1 MEENIPDVLS
11 DQIDDPNLPDGGS
24 IGSLDCAN
32 VDYDDPHLYRP
43 HAFALRHGD
52 DGAQIAY
59 GELHWRVDTFTLQFK
74 ESTASGVSVTVD
86 DHPDHTHEPHSS
98 HTHTAGVASHDH
110 DHSHTH
116 EHDHTHTAGV
126 ASHDHEHVHTHTAG
140 VAGHTHPITD
150 DIHQGHTG
158 AGTGSSDALFGSG
171 SYSSSD
177 NDEYTHD
184 HGGATQSNDTAASG
198 TINTGNP
205 NDATTGNVNSG
216 SGTVTTSSPDDST
229 TGVPNNITTGNV
241 NSGSGTVVTSGPT
254 PALTHSGVKDVS
266 DGTSSAP
273 TGVLQHNVT
282 VSGGLNSIIYC
293 SGAGQSAINNITQQV
308 PKINEKDGEAMDSK
322 LDGVHTF
329 HQLDGYGEVYLC
341 WEVDFEESP
350 NVQKCWVQIG
360 VPVGSVTGA
369 VSIGNTTT
377 GRLAQPPDPDYAVST
392 YHVHIGTVNLNERVV
407 QKISSDVSWQPIV
420 MDRVRV

>member
-59 GELHWRVDTFTLQFK
+59 GELHWRVDTITLQFQK
-74 ESTASGVSVTVD
+74 KTVAVD
-86 DHPDHTHEPHSS
+86 PHPDHAHEHD
-98 HTHTAGVASHDH
+98 HTHSISGSTGSGPTGSGSDTVTTAINDATTGNVNAGSGTVTTSQPDDATTGTDVAAVSGYGSTSSQTPSTSGVQSGSGYGDHTHDIAHGH
-110 DHSHTH
+110 DVAMSHTH

-126 ASHDHEHVHTHTAG
+126 GSHTHEHDHTHTIPA
-140 VAGHTHPITD
+140 
-150 DIHQGHTG
+150 HQH
-158 AGTGSSDALFGSG
+158 SLSL
-171 SYSSSD
+171 
-177 NDEYTHD
+177 
-184 HGGATQSNDTAASG
+184 
-198 TINTGNP
+198 NTGQP
-205 NDATTGNVNSG
+205 NEATT
-216 SGTVTTSSPDDST
+216 
-229 TGVPNNITTGNV
+229 
-241 NSGSGTVVTSGPT
+241 
-254 PALTHSGVKDVS
+254 SGVKET
-266 DGTSSAP
+266 DGSSSSGLTHTV
-273 TGVLQHNVT
+273 TGLEGAGNVIT
-282 VSGGLNSIIYC
+282 YC
-293 SGAGQSAINNITQQV
+293 DGAGQSAINNITQQV

-360 VPVGSVTGA
+360 VPSGSVTGA
-369 VSIGNTTT
+369 VSIGNDTT
-377 GRLAQPPDPDYAVST
+377 GRLTDPPNEYAVST
-392 YHVHIGTVNLNERVV
+392 YHAHIGTVNLNERVV

>member
-59 GELHWRVDTFTLQFK
+59 GELHWRVDTITLQFQQK
-74 ESTASGVSVTVD
+74 TVAVD
-86 DHPDHTHEPHSS
+86 PHPDHTHEPHNDHK
-98 HTHTAGVASHDH
+98 HTQAT
-110 DHSHTH
+110 
-116 EHDHTHTAGV
+116 
-126 ASHDHEHVHTHTAG
+126 
-140 VAGHTHPITD
+140 HTHPITMD
-150 DIHQGHTG
+150 EHSGHTG
-158 AGTGSSDALFGSG
+158 TTGIGTTTGGGG
-171 SYSSSD
+171 SYQ
-177 NDEYTHD
+177 HD
-184 HGGATQSNDTAASG
+184 HGGNTQSNTTDHTSG
-198 TINTGNP
+198 
-205 NDATTGNVNSG
+205 VKS
-216 SGTVTTSSPDDST
+216 TSSSNTSAVTAED
-229 TGVPNNITTGNV
+229 GVLG
-241 NSGSGTVVTSGPT
+241 
-254 PALTHSGVKDVS
+254 HSGVKDVS
-266 DGTSSAP
+266 DGTTTAP
-273 TGVLQHNVT
+273 SGVLNHTVTGLEGAGNVIT
-282 VSGGLNSIIYC
+282 YC
-293 SGAGQSAINNITQQV
+293 DGAGQSSINNITQQV
-308 PKINEKDGEAMDSK
+308 PNINEKDGEAMDSK

-360 VPVGSVTGA
+360 VPVGSVTGPI
-369 VSIGNTTT
+369 SIGNDTT
-377 GRLAQPPDPDYAVST
+377 GRLTDPPDDFAVST

>member
-59 GELHWRVDTFTLQFK
+59 GELHWRVDTITLQFQK
-74 ESTASGVSVTVD
+74 KTVAVD
-86 DHPDHTHEPHSS
+86 PHPDHSHAPHANHSHSDHTDHSHADHTDHEHSTPAHTHTGTTDNANPINTGSDQSDGTGSYAPTSHLHSHS
-98 HTHTAGVASHDH
+98 HTHTFTTNSNTA
-110 DHSHTH
+110 
-116 EHDHTHTAGV
+116 DHTGGV
-126 ASHDHEHVHTHTAG
+126 VS
-140 VAGHTHPITD
+140 
-150 DIHQGHTG
+150 
-158 AGTGSSDALFGSG
+158 
-171 SYSSSD
+171 
-177 NDEYTHD
+177 
-184 HGGATQSNDTAASG
+184 
-198 TINTGNP
+198 
-205 NDATTGNVNSG
+205 
-216 SGTVTTSSPDDST
+216 TTSSGSSSVSAEDGVLGHSGVT
-229 TGVPNNITTGNV
+229 T
-241 NSGSGTVVTSGPT
+241 TSHGT
-254 PALTHSGVKDVS
+254 PASDSGILDHSNAVNTDGSALGTDSAGVLKHSGVKDVS
-266 DGTSSAP
+266 DGTSTAP
-273 TGVLQHNVT
+273 TEVLNHTVTGLEGAGNVIT
-282 VSGGLNSIIYC
+282 YC
-293 SGAGQSAINNITQQV
+293 DGAGQSAINNITQQV
-308 PKINEKDGEAMDSK
+308 PNINEKDGEAMNSK

-360 VPVGSVTGA
+360 VPVGSVTGP
-369 VSIGNTTT
+369 VSIGNDTT
-377 GRLAQPPDPDYAVST
+377 GRLTDPPDEFAVST

>member
-43 HAFALRHGD
+43 HAFALRHRD

-86 DHPDHTHEPHSS
+86 DHANHSHAPHDDHSHADHTNHEHSTPS
-98 HTHTAGVASHDH
+98 HTHTGTTDGASGG
-110 DHSHTH
+110 SYSGGP
-116 EHDHTHTAGV
+116 HTHTFTTN
-126 ASHDHEHVHTHTAG
+126 SNT
-140 VAGHTHPITD
+140 TD
-150 DIHQGHTG
+150 HTG
-158 AGTGSSDALFGSG
+158 GVVSTTSSGSSSVSAEDGVLGHSSVTTTSHGTPASTSGILKHSGVTTLDSDGQGTSSDA
-171 SYSSSD
+171 SSS
-177 NDEYTHD
+177 
-184 HGGATQSNDTAASG
+184 
-198 TINTGNP
+198 
-205 NDATTGNVNSG
+205 
-216 SGTVTTSSPDDST
+216 
-229 TGVPNNITTGNV
+229 
-241 NSGSGTVVTSGPT
+241 
-254 PALTHSGVKDVS
+254 
-266 DGTSSAP
+266 
-273 TGVLQHNVT
+273 GVLSHNVT

>member
-59 GELHWRVDTFTLQFK
+59 GELHWRVDTITLQFK

-86 DHPDHTHEPHSS
+86 DHPDHSHAPHANHSHSDHTDHEHSTPS
-98 HTHTAGVASHDH
+98 HTHTGTTDGASGG
-110 DHSHTH
+110 SYTGGP
-116 EHDHTHTAGV
+116 HTHTFTTN
-126 ASHDHEHVHTHTAG
+126 SNTA
-140 VAGHTHPITD
+140 D
-150 DIHQGHTG
+150 HTG
-158 AGTGSSDALFGSG
+158 GVVS
-171 SYSSSD
+171 
-177 NDEYTHD
+177 
-184 HGGATQSNDTAASG
+184 
-198 TINTGNP
+198 
-205 NDATTGNVNSG
+205 
-216 SGTVTTSSPDDST
+216 TTSSGSLSVSAED
-229 TGVPNNITTGNV
+229 GVLGHSNAV
-241 NSGSGTVVTSGPT
+241 NTDGSALGTDAAGV
-254 PALTHSGVKDVS
+254 LKHSGVTAT

-282 VSGGLNSIIYC
+282 VSGGLNAITYC

-360 VPVGSVTGA
+360 VPSGSVTGA
-369 VSIGNTTT
+369 VSIGTDTT
-377 GRLAQPPDPDYAVST
+377 GRLAQPPDPNYAVST

-407 QKISSDVSWQPIV
+407 QKISSDVSWQPMV
-420 MDRVRV
+420 MDRVFSS